1 MAICT
6 RHRGWEMG
14 VGRCNPTT
22 DRIRLHPGGTRRT
35 VTHQTQNNKLQ
46 KRPNRHRV
54 MHSKRDPRTDL
65 EPETHSSKTRK
76 LFNFFFFSFQESEV
90 LFPPPPTQ
98 NKKQH
103 TTTNKKHKKKTSAI

>member
-14 VGRCNPTT
+14 VVRGKPTT

-65 EPETHSSKTRK
+65 EPETRSSKTRD

-90 LFPPPPTQ
+90 LFPPPPSQ
-98 NKKQH
+98 FGRQLS
-103 TTTNKKHKKKTSAI
+103 TTNGNRLYETGAI